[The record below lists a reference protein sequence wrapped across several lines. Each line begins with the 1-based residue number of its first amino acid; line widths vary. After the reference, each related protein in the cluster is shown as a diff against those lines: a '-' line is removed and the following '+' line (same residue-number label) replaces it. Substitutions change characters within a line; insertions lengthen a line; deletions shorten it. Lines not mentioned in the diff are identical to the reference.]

1 MIICKRPAPPDDQ
14 QLGRRG
20 GGGVTRVI
28 GVTRVTGQKDEK
40 KEKEKEEKEE
50 KKEEKKFLHTCGR
63 GAGVPVKGST
73 SGPRGPKTEVGKLAG
88 LL

>member
-1 MIICKRPAPPDDQ
+1 M
-14 QLGRRG
+14 
-20 GGGVTRVI
+20 I

-50 KKEEKKFLHTCGR
+50 KKEEKKFLHTGGR

-73 SGPRGPKTEVGKLAG
+73 SGHADLKGRLGNLQGNCEVSSKSCLV
-88 LL
+88 LS